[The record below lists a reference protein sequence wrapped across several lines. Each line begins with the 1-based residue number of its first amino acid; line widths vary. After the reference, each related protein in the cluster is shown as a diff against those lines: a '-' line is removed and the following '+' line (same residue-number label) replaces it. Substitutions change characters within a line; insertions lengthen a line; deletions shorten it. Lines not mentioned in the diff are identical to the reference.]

1 MTGVASDIKTVPYW
15 LDTAPARPD
24 RTAAEIDGRTDIAV
38 VGAGL
43 TGLSAAVHLARKGA
57 QVTVLEQE
65 TVGWGASGRNGG
77 MCTTGLAIG
86 FRTAV
91 ARYGIPTAK
100 ALYLAYNDAIDTVEK
115 LTVEEG
121 IDCDFARTGKLN
133 LAAKPAHYENLARTH
148 EALAELIGY
157 ETELIPR
164 HKLGS
169 EVGSGYYHGAMA
181 DPQGA
186 GLHVGKFV
194 RGLADAA
201 ERLGVRIHEKAPVT
215 KAKRLRGT
223 QHDLTTPAGTL
234 RADKVLVATSGYT
247 GSPFRWLRNRIVPVG
262 SFIIVTEP
270 LEQQVVDEL
279 MPTRRMASDSR
290 NILYYFRI
298 TPDNRLLFGGR
309 ARFAMS
315 NPQSDL
321 KSGRILRKGM
331 LSVFPQLAGVGIDY
345 CWGGLVD
352 LSLDQMVHAGE
363 RDGLF
368 YSVGYSGHGVQM
380 STHMGRQMAE
390 VLDGRPEA
398 NPWRGMHF
406 PHVPGHYFGP
416 PWFLPLAGAY
426 YRALDVLK

>member
-1 MTGVASDIKTVPYW
+1 MKSVPYW
-15 LDTAPARPD
+15 LDTAPAAPD
-24 RTAAEIDGRTDIAV
+24 RTGVALEGRTDVAI

-57 QVTVLEQE
+57 AVTVLEQD
-65 TVGWGASGRNGG
+65 TVGFGASGRNGG

-86 FRTAV
+86 FLTAV

-115 LTVEEG
+115 LVTEES

-133 LAAKPAHYENLARTH
+133 LACKPAHYERLARTH
-148 EALAELIGY
+148 EALAEMIGY
-157 ETELIPR
+157 QTELIPKR
-164 HKLGS
+164 DLRA
-169 EVGSGYYHGAMA
+169 EVGTDHYHGAMA

-201 ERLGVRIHEKAPVT
+201 ERLGVRILEGTEVT
-215 KAKRLRGT
+215 RTRRIAGHRHDVVTPIGT
-223 QHDLTTPAGTL
+223 V
-234 RADKVLVATSGYT
+234 RADQVLFASGAYT
-247 GSPFRWLRNRIVPVG
+247 GSSFRWLRNRIVPVG
-262 SFIIVTEP
+262 SFIVVTEP
-270 LEQQVVDEL
+270 LPQHVVDEL
-279 MPTRRMASDSR
+279 MPTRRMASDSK

-315 NPQSDL
+315 NAASDL

-331 LSVFPQLAGVGIDY
+331 LSVFPQLAGARIDY

-363 RDGLF
+363 HEGLF
-368 YSVGYSGHGVQM
+368 YSACYSGHGVQM
-380 STHMGRQMAE
+380 ATHMGRQMAD
-390 VLDGRPEA
+390 VLGGDASA
-398 NPWRGMHF
+398 NSWRGLAF
-406 PHVPGHYFGP
+406 PRVPGHFGP
-416 PWFLPLAGAY
+416 PWFLPFAGAY
-426 YRALDVLK
+426 YRALDAIR

>member
-1 MTGVASDIKTVPYW
+1 MSAVKPVPYW
-15 LDTAPARPD
+15 LDTAPAGRD
-24 RTAAEIDGRTDIAV
+24 RTAVDIDGRTDVAI

-43 TGLSAAVHLARKGA
+43 TGLSAALHLARKGA

-86 FRTAV
+86 FLTAV

-100 ALYLAYNDAIDTVEK
+100 ALYLSYNEAIDTVEK
-115 LTVEEG
+115 LVSEES
-121 IDCDFARTGKLN
+121 IDCDFSRTGKLN
-133 LAAKPAHYENLARTH
+133 LAAKPAHYERLARTH

-157 ETELIPR
+157 ETQLIPR
-164 HKLGS
+164 KDMRTEIGS
-169 EVGSGYYHGAMA
+169 DHYYGGMA

-201 ERLGVRIHEKAPVT
+201 EALGVRIHEKAPVT
-215 KAKRLRGT
+215 RVRRISGT
-223 QHDLTTPAGTL
+223 RHDLTTPVGTV
-234 RADKVLVATSGYT
+234 RADKVLVATSGHT
-247 GSPFRWLRNRIVPVG
+247 QAPFRWLRNRIVPVG
-262 SFIIVTEP
+262 SFILVTEP
-270 LEQQVVDEL
+270 LRQEVVDEL
-279 MPTRRMASDSR
+279 MPTRRMASDSK

-315 NPQSDL
+315 SPESDV

-331 LSVFPQLAGVGIDY
+331 LSVFPQLDGVRIDY

-352 LSLDQMVHAGE
+352 ISMDQMVHAGE
-363 RDGLF
+363 QDGLF

-380 STHMGRQMAE
+380 ATHMGRQMAE
-390 VLDGRPEA
+390 VLDGRPSA
-398 NPWRGMHF
+398 NPWRGLKF
-406 PHVPGHYFGP
+406 PRVPGHFGP
-416 PWFLPLAGAY
+416 PWFLPFAGAY
-426 YRALDVLK
+426 YRALDVIK